1 MATDQRPPEL
11 EAVHTALRGLLA
23 EMIGPIAIRGDAE
36 AAAELTDML
45 RAVFGVH
52 LNVENVL
59 GSPSPGELA
68 SVIETA
74 WFEAGGTADELSDRL
89 SALIED
95 D

>member
-1 MATDQRPPEL
+1 MATDQRPPE
-11 EAVHTALRGLLA
+11 VHTALRGLLA

-45 RAVFGVH
+45 RAVFGVD
-52 LNVENVL
+52 LTAEQVL
-59 GSPSPGELA
+59 GSPSPGGLA
-68 SVIETA
+68 DAIEAA
-74 WFEAGGTADELSDRL
+74 WFEAGGTAEELSERL